1 MSHNFNTSFA
11 RHRFTPR
18 TSNTRARDAY
28 AGEHFTPASAGPSK
42 AAGYG
47 LAVFVGML
55 LGCVLAWSI

>member
-1 MSHNFNTSFA
+1 MSHNLNTSFA

-18 TSNTRARDAY
+18 TSNTTARDAY
-28 AGEHFTPASAGPSK
+28 ACEHYAPASAGPSK

-55 LGCVLAWSI
+55 LGIVLAWSI

>member
-1 MSHNFNTSFA
+1 MSHNLNTEFA
-11 RHRFTPR
+11 RQRFPVR
-18 TSNTRARDAY
+18 TANSSARDAY

-42 AAGYG
+42 AAGYV